1 MCGQYNMGLVSW
13 QNFSYEENG
22 QNMCGFATSSGVVYN
37 WVMVLNWLE
46 QRPSDVPLVIL
57 DTETTGLYPGL
68 GHRVV
73 EIGAIRLE
81 NWREV
86 GQMSALLQPG
96 RKMDPKASSVNGI
109 SDDDLLGRPT
119 FSQVANELLALLDGA
134 VLVAH
139 NAEFDAGFLG
149 QELLIHGLKTS
160 GVPETLPNPWLC
172 TLQLARR
179 HFHFGRNNLSH
190 IAAHLGVRMGRA
202 HRALSDVYMTAEIL
216 KRMVRTLEQRRLET
230 VDDLLHAQGAPIF
243 APSLIHVALPEMVS
257 AALANGRNL
266 RILYL
271 GQSGE
276 SSREITPLF
285 PSQHHGVAYLIAYCH
300 RAKDQRT
307 FRLDRIFSAEL
318 L

>member
-1 MCGQYNMGLVSW
+1 MDP
-13 QNFSYEENG
+13 
-22 QNMCGFATSSGVVYN
+22 T
-37 WVMVLNWLE
+37 WLE
-46 QRPSDVPLVIL
+46 KQPSDVPLVIL

-73 EIGAIRLE
+73 EIGAVRLE

-109 SDDDLLGRPT
+109 SDRDLLGQPT
-119 FSQVANELLALLDGA
+119 FSQVADELRALLDGA

-149 QELLIHGLKTS
+149 QELSIHGLKTS

-230 VDDLLHAQGAPIF
+230 VDDLLRAQGVPIF
-243 APSLIHVALPEMVS
+243 APSFSLPLPDVVAG
-257 AALANGRNL
+257 ALANGRNL

-276 SSREITPLF
+276 SNREITPLF
-285 PSQHHGVAYLIAYCH
+285 PSQHNEVTYLVAYCH
-300 RAKDQRT
+300 RARDQRT